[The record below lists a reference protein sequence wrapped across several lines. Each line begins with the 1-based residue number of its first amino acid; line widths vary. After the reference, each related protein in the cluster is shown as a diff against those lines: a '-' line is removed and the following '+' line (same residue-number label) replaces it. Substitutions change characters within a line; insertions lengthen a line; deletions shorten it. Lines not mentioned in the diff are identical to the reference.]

1 LTAAICRVSA
11 LPTFPERFGYTTLW
25 RARQSRRN
33 VEIAFKRLEKATD
46 KAFEEFSPF
55 FVENACNRRRDF
67 L

>member
-1 LTAAICRVSA
+1 LTATNYPNVA
-11 LPTFPERFGYTTLW
+11 RFSVGARLGYTTLW

-46 KAFEEFSPF
+46 KEFEEFFPF